1 MQLFFFASDYKY
13 QLNITIEPFTH
24 QRQTCKKNTNFW
36 CLMTHLSRSV
46 SVYLGYYEHIKNF
59 HFVKKTI
66 DPTSLFEELEVRRGG
81 IICQVAHL
89 VFPVIIF
96 FCLVSFTLHFWHVL
110 SAKSVRLVRNS
121 RIVFEGLLYDCN
133 FLPLQTFRTLF
144 VCQYLCWQIYVNSL
158 NNVEN
163 VLWGQVYSGFLVYNV
178 GRLYSCA
185 CDELFVRRL
194 VERWLSGGAQVSQN
208 QQSKLPVSSSKYNTQ
223 KIYFYLK
230 DICKCVGWK

>member
-1 MQLFFFASDYKY
+1 MKICLSLPRLLWAYQKLSFCKENNWSHFIIWGVGGEKRRNNMPGGTFSISSDY
-13 QLNITIEPFTH
+13 
-24 QRQTCKKNTNFW
+24 
-36 CLMTHLSRSV
+36 
-46 SVYLGYYEHIKNF
+46 
-59 HFVKKTI
+59 
-66 DPTSLFEELEVRRGG
+66 
-81 IICQVAHL
+81 
-89 VFPVIIF
+89 F
-96 FCLVSFTLHFWHVL
+96 FCLVSFTVHFWHVL
-110 SAKSVRLVRNS
+110 SAKSARLVKNS
-121 RIVFEGLLYDCN
+121 RVVFEGLLYDCN
-133 FLPLQTFRTLF
+133 FLPLQAFRTLF